1 MAKFPQQVAGKFGRP
16 PKERLPKEYPPV
28 NIEKDVETNGFQRN
42 IALLEV
48 AKIVSQPSQ
57 PLGLLPGIGYAM
69 DTSFLGS
76 EAMPF
81 LQTLSTFSD
90 EKHTY
95 DSL

>member
-1 MAKFPQQVAGKFGRP
+1 MINICGKVPQQVAGKFGRP

-28 NIEKDVETNGFQRN
+28 NIEKDVETNGFQRD

-69 DTSFLGS
+69 DTLFLGS
-76 EAMPF
+76 EAMPC
-81 LQTLSTFSD
+81 LQTLSGTVM
-90 EKHTY
+90 TP
-95 DSL
+95 